1 MEYSCYRMND
11 SEALLITADGGFT
24 SAVTAE
30 IPALYHYALTLV
42 GDPVRAEWLVSD
54 TLSRAWEKSDS
65 FRQASGLKT
74 WLHRILHN
82 LAIDNARRTAREV
95 SAAEVED
102 QWKDET
108 FSVDPEKVVEMF
120 ENKEEIQDSLLRLP
134 FAYRSALVLHDVE
147 GWKLSEIASFLG
159 ITLPAAKQRLRRAR
173 MMMVSALSQS
183 AVRKVANNGV
193 PLTCWQARSLVSDYL
208 NGDLSPARES
218 QLVGHLSACFTC
230 PPLYAALAGVKT
242 SLSGIRDS
250 DAVIPPDV
258 IKRIHE
264 GSKLRH
270 PDRRR

>member
-147 GWKLSEIASFLG
+147 GWKLSEIMHNFQQRRLEAQLPYPSAFEAKDDAAGSWGAIFANAIFGRQSCKFSFLD
-159 ITLPAAKQRLRRAR
+159 LPRIDAARPDDQR
-173 MMMVSALSQS
+173 S
-183 AVRKVANNGV
+183 K
-193 PLTCWQARSLVSDYL
+193 C
-208 NGDLSPARES
+208 DLSP
-218 QLVGHLSACFTC
+218 
-230 PPLYAALAGVKT
+230 P
-242 SLSGIRDS
+242 IRM
-250 DAVIPPDV
+250 A
-258 IKRIHE
+258 E
-264 GSKLRH
+264 F
-270 PDRRR
+270 